1 MIAYTTYLLVNS
13 STSLG
18 GTMGALEK
26 LFGKKK
32 VQTKKAVL
40 TPSVKKAAV
49 KKPVAR
55 KTVAKGGKSRG
66 K

>member
-1 MIAYTTYLLVNS
+1 
-13 STSLG
+13 
-18 GTMGALEK
+18 MGALEK

-40 TPSVKKAAV
+40 TPSVKKAAT
-49 KKPVAR
+49 KGKPATR

>member
-1 MIAYTTYLLVNS
+1 MS
-13 STSLG
+13 
-18 GTMGALEK
+18 ALEK

-40 TPSVKKAAV
+40 TPAV
-49 KKPVAR
+49 KKSVKAKPVVR